1 MPSCKKE
8 HRSGNIN
15 NFVCFLISK
24 LTFHAI
30 ATLPGMTLHQAILEE
45 DINKIIHLLDSGHSA
60 DSLDKEG
67 WSPLMLAAASEQMD
81 VFELLLDHGA
91 RDQHVEPVT
100 KQSVLMQVA
109 SSGHLKIVERLLKV
123 GANPNLWDRDHT
135 TALQFASASGKVEV
149 ISLLL
154 DHGALIDHQD
164 RSRRTALTLAVVNG
178 HRSCAERLL
187 ERGAWVDPP
196 NLEGLTPL
204 MFAVKK
210 QNREMV
216 KLLLKFGARTR
227 KKDSFGKT
235 AITWANEIGNL
246 DLFNLMLL
254 NV

>member
-1 MPSCKKE
+1 
-8 HRSGNIN
+8 
-15 NFVCFLISK
+15 
-24 LTFHAI
+24 
-30 ATLPGMTLHQAILEE
+30 MTLHQAILEE
-45 DINKIIHLLDSGHSA
+45 DTNKIIHLLDSGHSA

-154 DHGALIDHQD
+154 YNGALIDHQD
-164 RSRRTALTLAVVNG
+164 RSRRTALTLAVVNC
-178 HRSCAERLL
+178 HRSSAERLL
-187 ERGAWVDPP
+187 
-196 NLEGLTPL
+196 
-204 MFAVKK
+204 
-210 QNREMV
+210 
-216 KLLLKFGARTR
+216 
-227 KKDSFGKT
+227 
-235 AITWANEIGNL
+235 
-246 DLFNLMLL
+246 
-254 NV
+254 

>member
-1 MPSCKKE
+1 
-8 HRSGNIN
+8 
-15 NFVCFLISK
+15 
-24 LTFHAI
+24 
-30 ATLPGMTLHQAILEE
+30 MTLHQAILEE
-45 DINKIIHLLDSGHSA
+45 DTNKIIHLLDSGHSA
-60 DSLDKEG
+60 DSLDQEG

-135 TALQFASASGKVEV
+135 
-149 ISLLL
+149 
-154 DHGALIDHQD
+154 
-164 RSRRTALTLAVVNG
+164 RRTALTLAVVNG
-178 HRSCAERLL
+178 HRSSAERLL

>member
-1 MPSCKKE
+1 
-8 HRSGNIN
+8 
-15 NFVCFLISK
+15 
-24 LTFHAI
+24 
-30 ATLPGMTLHQAILEE
+30 MTLHQAILEE
-45 DINKIIHLLDSGHSA
+45 DTNKIIHLLDSGHSV

-109 SSGHLKIVERLLKV
+109 SSGHLKIVERLLKE
-123 GANPNLWDRDHT
+123 GADHT

-178 HRSCAERLL
+178 HRSSAERLL

>member
-15 NFVCFLISK
+15 NYVCFLISN

-45 DINKIIHLLDSGHSA
+45 DTNKIIHLLDSGHSA

-123 GANPNLWDRDHT
+123 GANPNLDFPAAGSW
-135 TALQFASASGKVEV
+135 S
-149 ISLLL
+149 I
-154 DHGALIDHQD
+154 D
-164 RSRRTALTLAVVNG
+164 RSSG
-178 HRSCAERLL
+178 
-187 ERGAWVDPP
+187 PKP
-196 NLEGLTPL
+196 
-204 MFAVKK
+204 
-210 QNREMV
+210 
-216 KLLLKFGARTR
+216 
-227 KKDSFGKT
+227 KDSSYPCCRQWSQIICRKAVG
-235 AITWANEIGNL
+235 AGCL
-246 DLFNLMLL
+246 G
-254 NV
+254 

>member
-1 MPSCKKE
+1 
-8 HRSGNIN
+8 
-15 NFVCFLISK
+15 
-24 LTFHAI
+24 
-30 ATLPGMTLHQAILEE
+30 MTLHQAILEE
-45 DINKIIHLLDSGHSA
+45 DTNKIIHLLDSGHSA
-60 DSLDKEG
+60 DSLDQEG

-164 RSRRTALTLAVVNG
+164 RSRRTALTLAVFNG
-178 HRSCAERLL
+178 HRSSAERLL
-187 ERGAWVDPP
+187 ERGAWVGSVPVNRNGTP
-196 NLEGLTPL
+196 SGNHTNFLIRSGWVTLQLTN
-204 MFAVKK
+204 FAPATAY
-210 QNREMV
+210 
-216 KLLLKFGARTR
+216 LLF
-227 KKDSFGKT
+227 SF
-235 AITWANEIGNL
+235 
-246 DLFNLMLL
+246 LL
-254 NV
+254 H